1 MLCIRLR
8 FYAGLPGCSF
18 LLQISL
24 ITSVLLCFVCG
35 SGFLFHITYV
45 RFAVLCVWF
54 RFYPGL
60 PGCFLHI
67 KISPVRLVTLVT
79 LYCLGYV
86 LVVVLYC
93 LMTSKVRRLGDK
105 ARPKFG
111 ESRRSPR
118 GSSLQV
124 NPLQERLAFAR
135 LSAAGFSE
143 ERVLREI
150 PPRDRRALPYPEMF
164 PIRRKLT
171 SHNDFRYA
179 TQLGSSGETLK
190 SLASRRNSHEGT
202 TSSSREEMSFSPPS
216 RKLSGEN
223 GGTLLKRTSEE
234 RRKISWVDM
243 QPPAEEKVTSH
254 RKISWEDK
262 SCVRV
267 GDEET
272 RTSSM
277 DRLSPLYVIPEER
290 RAIKA
295 KSEGDVR
302 QLSPLPEVSGSPSK
316 REVLA
321 TEDLAMDRAPDS
333 QRQLKHVSKVSP
345 YSRKPSIIIIDGAGG
360 RAGSTQGALKR
371 TTSLLL
377 SARRLSTTD
386 SGTRTPKVYEKR
398 IDNMTFGF
406 VACTVNMTTCVPFI
420 FCFVFNH
427 LLGFG
432 MPRQVECLAHL
443 VLMCGSALN
452 CVVYGAMNVSFSQSA
467 RKLLRRLPLMTA
479 PSPTSPCNTPSHA
492 VGGDERRT
500 AIRWHVPIAP
510 ILWHRT

>member
-1 MLCIRLR
+1 M
-8 FYAGLPGCSF
+8 AGMMTLT
-18 LLQISL
+18 LWT
-24 ITSVLLCFVCG
+24 TSVLVTVFIAVNR
-35 SGFLFHITYV
+35 YV
-45 RFAVLCVWF
+45 RVCYSNALYCRVFSPPLVAVFCLAISSCVWLF
-54 RFYPGL
+54 TIEASAVFYPGL

-67 KISPVRLVTLVT
+67 KISPVRVVTLVT

-105 ARPKFG
+105 ARPKFR

-272 RTSSM
+272 CPSLIGYSRTSSM

-295 KSEGDVR
+295 KSEGDFR

-316 REVLA
+316 REVLV
-321 TEDLAMDRAPDS
+321 TEE
-333 QRQLKHVSKVSP
+333 
-345 YSRKPSIIIIDGAGG
+345 
-360 RAGSTQGALKR
+360 GALKR
-371 TTSLLL
+371 TTSFLL